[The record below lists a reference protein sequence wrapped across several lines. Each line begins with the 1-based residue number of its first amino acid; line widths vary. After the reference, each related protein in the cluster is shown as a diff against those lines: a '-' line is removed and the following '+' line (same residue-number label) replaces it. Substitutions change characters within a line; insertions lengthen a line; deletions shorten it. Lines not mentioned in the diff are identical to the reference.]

1 VLLVLFHWSFH
12 SRSIFVLV
20 SGDGSFAWSRF
31 SLRDCTD
38 VKFSFF
44 LLLVHAGLS
53 FCTSVLSA
61 GGGKFLVF
69 LSCSQ
74 AKGAGQNSIS
84 RFRFFRSRV
93 WCCRSASPGSCFS
106 SRVWANLPC
115 RLIFSAEIFPP
126 VSKHAGQCSFPAY
139 APNRF
144 RFLLRSGASLSV
156 V

>member
-53 FCTSVLSA
+53 FCTSVLSPA
-61 GGGKFLVF
+61 AANFWFFFPARKPKAPAKIQFPVSVF
-69 LSCSQ
+69 FAQ
-74 AKGAGQNSIS
+74 EFGVAGQHRPDLVSPA
-84 RFRFFRSRV
+84 
-93 WCCRSASPGSCFS
+93 ASG
-106 SRVWANLPC
+106 R
-115 RLIFSAEIFPP
+115 IFLA
-126 VSKHAGQCSFPAY
+126 A
-139 APNRF
+139 
-144 RFLLRSGASLSV
+144 
-156 V
+156 